1 MKAVPRPSLEVVETE
16 RRPLLIGIDGFDTAE
31 VRERLV
37 TPIKNL
43 SMSVRARNIL
53 VQLDVKYLGELVQL
67 SRTEILGVSNAG
79 KTTLAELTEIVEG
92 YGFNLG
98 TKIDGWTRE
107 VAADISKHLRDAIG
121 KAAKERSNR
130 ILSNAGPEPS
140 SLEQELHRVLRAFVS
155 GRDSD
160 ALIKLWGWSGGDP
173 RVLESVGQEYALTR
187 ERIRQIEKRAIER
200 ISIHKFEFPFL
211 TNALKT
217 IRQSVPAVES
227 TISNE
232 LSKAGIAAGE
242 FSVGGLKLAADMF
255 GFRWPFEVVP
265 LPGTRML
272 VDSGDAEK
280 FRRAIMVLRR
290 RTSIVALQACCH

>member
-1 MKAVPRPSLEVVETE
+1 VPRPSLEVVETE

-200 ISIHKFEFPFL
+200 ISIHKFELPFL

>member
-200 ISIHKFEFPFL
+200 ISIHKFELPFL

>member
-79 KTTLAELTEIVEG
+79 KTTIAELTEIVEG

-200 ISIHKFEFPFL
+200 ISIHKFELPFL

-242 FSVGGLKLAADMF
+242 FSVGGLKLAA
-255 GFRWPFEVVP
+255 
-265 LPGTRML
+265 
-272 VDSGDAEK
+272 
-280 FRRAIMVLRR
+280 
-290 RTSIVALQACCH
+290 